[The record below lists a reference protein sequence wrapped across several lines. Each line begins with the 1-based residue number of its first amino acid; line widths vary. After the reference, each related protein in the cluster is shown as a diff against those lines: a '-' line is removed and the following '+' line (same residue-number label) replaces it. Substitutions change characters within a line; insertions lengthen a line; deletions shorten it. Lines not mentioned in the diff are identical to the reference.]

1 MGYFFRLRLQA
12 ILHKAD
18 ASGLKLKIKD
28 QRKVHCLNYY
38 ILRFLIKLNHL
49 IILISKTQI
58 KLSF

>member
-1 MGYFFRLRLQA
+1 M
-12 ILHKAD
+12 HKAD

-38 ILRFLIKLNHL
+38 ILSFLIKLNHL